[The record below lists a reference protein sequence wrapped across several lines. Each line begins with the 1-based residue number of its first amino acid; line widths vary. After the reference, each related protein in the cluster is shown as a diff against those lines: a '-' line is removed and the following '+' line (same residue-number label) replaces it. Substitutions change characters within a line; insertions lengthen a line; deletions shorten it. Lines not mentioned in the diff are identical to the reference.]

1 MKFKDISERV
11 KGGKL
16 DPLSKMGKS
25 KLTGQEVARYYRENP
40 KAKQAAKNPDIKKA
54 IELALDLG
62 GNYTLAYKEIQK
74 INRNLPRHPEVK
86 KALQTANESV
96 NEISEADFR
105 GHFAT
110 YHTPNQ
116 KKSMKDFIALAKKMS
131 GVSNV
136 TSEKQKN
143 SRGQPIFRTSYITD
157 KRTADKLEKQQ
168 SALEKKYKEESVN
181 EGVSV
186 SDERIVNKGKSI
198 IIMIDDNGKKV
209 SAIFKDKK
217 NADKFNR
224 NKPSDVKKLLKLA
237 KSKKYPKAIDENE
250 MTSTSS
256 VAMPEIPL
264 GKVRKRKD
272 LEEGKVENKKAQIE
286 GIKLMRRVKATTK
299 GHKIAIE
306 DLMQMTSP
314 KVLEKMFKQN
324 PRGFMTMLQKMNPKR
339 DKLSKADYMVDGQF
353 VSDRGILSKDQTKRL
368 EIDIKKLKENKVDES
383 TELNEDTMTYRVKGM
398 QKPEMDKFTSSA
410 KLMKLKMQVKRSPRG
425 NETLITMSGNKKQL
439 RDFDAVARGKSSY
452 GDPSLIEDA
461 VERAKE
467 MADLKAKHKRE
478 VEQEKDEIERTK
490 QSAETESVLAQL
502 DALEEQIDLLEKQF
516 ALKPGQDGLERKIR
530 TKYQKSRSG
539 RFMDKKDVLAMLK
552 KKKDG
557 KHKIKDP
564 NTSLIVR
571 SLARIMNQERRP
583 AAKKGVAFGKGEG
596 PDEMNAPE
604 LKKIIDMLSK
614 GMTITKTGDK
624 IMRDPKELA
633 LFNGLDTAIRDD
645 VYEVILQA
653 SNGLIFSLIYEGYKS
668 GTPLNEE
675 SAVMKK
681 VRQVVK
687 KKSMMNIDGM
697 KLDLTTASMISS
709 VYDQVNPQ
717 NKKRMDKLKLPQL
730 INLTMK
736 VAGKSR
742 KESTD
747 LQEVTRQE
755 VDAMKKVSKDMQK
768 VLQTYQKIATIGDK
782 ELKDTRHN
790 KDYKKVLDA
799 RDSILKMIG
808 TLNTKMLMQKETVS
822 EANQSKKFQMTFTD
836 KQPKSLDHFLRM
848 IKTQEKATAKAGLTT
863 IKLLKKT
870 KKGKN
875 TVVDFMA
882 GPNMQIDSIKRIM
895 TNVKKKFKEGLEEA
909 VSPAQQA
916 AIAISKKERGEKPK
930 NECADEKDF
939 KPHKMY
945 KGDKEVMANTYA
957 DHMKFGKMGYTH
969 EKPKSE
975 ALDAKDKPFVK
986 DLVKKLRGGSKTHAK
1001 QADDLEKAINTES
1014 MSRARA
1020 DAMRD
1025 MDRPKD
1031 RGDDDGYGVATKD
1044 DRKAADKNVVMQ
1056 IRRVTD
1062 LSKPAQIELRNGKKV
1077 MLKPADAKMM
1087 MKKFDAIRKPQDR
1100 LKVQNAMN
1108 DKKMTVQGLKRLLGR

>member
-1 MKFKDISERV
+1 MKFRDISERV

-25 KLTGQEVARYYRENP
+25 KLTGQEVAKYYKDNP
-40 KAKQAAKNPDIKKA
+40 KAKMAAKDKTVKKA

-62 GNYTLAYKEIQK
+62 GNYTLASKEIEKLKRGLSKMPVVQQ
-74 INRNLPRHPEVK
+74 
-86 KALQTANESV
+86 ALKTANE
-96 NEISEADFR
+96 D
-105 GHFAT
+105 
-110 YHTPNQ
+110 
-116 KKSMKDFIALAKKMS
+116 
-131 GVSNV
+131 
-136 TSEKQKN
+136 
-143 SRGQPIFRTSYITD
+143 
-157 KRTADKLEKQQ
+157 
-168 SALEKKYKEESVN
+168 
-181 EGVSV
+181 
-186 SDERIVNKGKSI
+186 
-198 IIMIDDNGKKV
+198 
-209 SAIFKDKK
+209 
-217 NADKFNR
+217 
-224 NKPSDVKKLLKLA
+224 
-237 KSKKYPKAIDENE
+237 
-250 MTSTSS
+250 MTSTTS
-256 VAMPEIPL
+256 VAMPDGIPL
-264 GKVRKRKD
+264 GKVKKTKVLKRKD
-272 LEEGKVENKKAQIE
+272 LEE
-286 GIKLMRRVKATTK
+286 
-299 GHKIAIE
+299 
-306 DLMQMTSP
+306 
-314 KVLEKMFKQN
+314 
-324 PRGFMTMLQKMNPKR
+324 
-339 DKLSKADYMVDGQF
+339 
-353 VSDRGILSKDQTKRL
+353 
-368 EIDIKKLKENKVDES
+368 ES
-383 TELNEDTMTYRVKGM
+383 INEDTMTYRVKDI

-425 NETLITMSGNKKQL
+425 KETLITMSGNKKQL

-478 VEQEKDEIERTK
+478 AEQEKDEIQRTK
-490 QSAETESVLAQL
+490 DTATEDVLAQL
-502 DALEEQIDLLEKQF
+502 NSLEEQLDLLEKQF
-516 ALKPGQDGLERKIR
+516 ALKPGQDGLEPKIR
-530 TKYQKSRSG
+530 KKYQKSRSKG

-624 IMRDPKELA
+624 IMRDPKELK
-633 LFNGLDTAIRDD
+633 LFSDLDTAIRDD

-675 SAVMKK
+675 SATMKK

-687 KKSMMNIDGM
+687 KKSMMNIDSM

-709 VYDQVNPQ
+709 VYDKVNSQ

-730 INLTMK
+730 VNLTMK

-808 TLNTKMLMQKETVS
+808 TLNTKMSMQKEAVS
-822 EANQSKKFQMTFTD
+822 PNQKAILQRVKERFPRLG
-836 KQPKSLDHFLRM
+836 KAE
-848 IKTQEKATAKAGLTT
+848 QEKIAK
-863 IKLLKKT
+863 IVKP
-870 KKGKN
+870 KG
-875 TVVDFMA
+875 
-882 GPNMQIDSIKRIM
+882 QIDSTLYLALGNAYDKRDLKALKTLM
-895 TNVKKKFKEGLEEA
+895 TNYGKKYKIEA

-916 AIAISKKERGEKPK
+916 AIAISKKE
-930 NECADEKDF
+930 
-939 KPHKMY
+939 
-945 KGDKEVMANTYA
+945 KG
-957 DHMKFGKMGYTH
+957 

-975 ALDAKDKPFVK
+975 
-986 DLVKKLRGGSKTHAK
+986 
-1001 QADDLEKAINTES
+1001 S
-1014 MSRARA
+1014 MSRAKA

-1025 MDRPKD
+1025 MGKRKD
-1031 RGDDDGYGVATKD
+1031 KDDDGYGVATKD

-1056 IRRVTD
+1056 IRKVTD
-1062 LSKPAQIELRNGKKV
+1062 LQRPAQIELRNGKKV

-1100 LKVQNAMN
+1100 LKVQTAMN
-1108 DKKMTVQGLKRLLGR
+1108 DKKMTVQGLKRLLGK

>member
-11 KGGKL
+11 KDGKL
-16 DPLSKMGKS
+16 DPLSRMGKS
-25 KLTGQEVARYYRENP
+25 KLTGQEVATYYRQNP
-40 KAKQAAKNPDIKKA
+40 KAKQAAKDPLIKKA

-74 INRNLPRHPEVK
+74 LNRNLPRHPEVK

-96 NEISEADFR
+96 NE
-105 GHFAT
+105 
-110 YHTPNQ
+110 
-116 KKSMKDFIALAKKMS
+116 
-131 GVSNV
+131 
-136 TSEKQKN
+136 
-143 SRGQPIFRTSYITD
+143 
-157 KRTADKLEKQQ
+157 
-168 SALEKKYKEESVN
+168 
-181 EGVSV
+181 GVSV
-186 SDERIVNKGKSI
+186 SDERIVNKGKGI

-264 GKVRKRKD
+264 GKVKKRKD
-272 LEEGKVENKKAQIE
+272 LEESMEDKLGKLFKTRNRKEID
-286 GIKLMRRVKATTK
+286 GIANLMN
-299 GHKIAIE
+299 
-306 DLMQMTSP
+306 MTSV
-314 KVLEKMFKQN
+314 KVLQSMQKQN
-324 PRGFMTMLQKMNPKR
+324 PKGFSRMAIKMGELPAMKESINEETLLYRIR
-339 DKLSKADYMVDGQF
+339 D
-353 VSDRGILSKDQTKRL
+353 I
-368 EIDIKKLKENKVDES
+368 
-383 TELNEDTMTYRVKGM
+383 
-398 QKPEMDKFTSSA
+398 QKPELDKFKSSA
-410 KLMKLKMQVKRSPRG
+410 RLMKLKINIKQSPMKK
-425 NETLITMSGNKKQL
+425 ETLIRLQGSKKQIN
-439 RDFDAVARGKSSY
+439 DFDAVVRGKSSY
-452 GDPSLIEDA
+452 GDPSVVEDA

-467 MADLKAKHKRE
+467 LADLKAKHKRE

-490 QSAETESVLAQL
+490 QSASAESVLAQL
-502 DALEEQIDLLEKQF
+502 DALEEQVDLLEKQY
-516 ALKPGQDGLERKIR
+516 AIKPDMDWTAPATPKYRGKHSKAKKSYGVDKEDVVAMIR
-530 TKYQKSRSG
+530 
-539 RFMDKKDVLAMLK
+539 

-557 KHKIKDP
+557 KHKIKDG

-571 SLARIMNQERRP
+571 SLARMMNQDR
-583 AAKKGVAFGKGEG
+583 KGARDKGAAFGKGE
-596 PDEMNAPE
+596 PKDEMNAPE
-604 LKKIIDMLSK
+604 IKKMIDIVSK
-614 GMTITKTGDK
+614 GIEVTKRGDK
-624 IMRDPKELA
+624 IFRKASEVNA
-633 LFNGLDTAIRDD
+633 FTNVDTAVRDD
-645 VYEVILQA
+645 VYKVLNMA
-653 SNGLIFSLIYEGYKS
+653 SDGTLSSLVYNES
-668 GTPLNEE
+668 TELNEE

-697 KLDLTTASMISS
+697 KLDLTTASMIAS

-736 VAGKSR
+736 VARGKSR

-782 ELKDTRHN
+782 ELRDTRHN

-808 TLNTKMLMQKETVS
+808 TLNTKMLMQKEAVS
-822 EANQSKKFQMTFTD
+822 PKQQAMLRRVKERFPRLSQSE
-836 KQPKSLDHFLRM
+836 
-848 IKTQEKATAKAGLTT
+848 QEKIAMIVKP
-863 IKLLKKT
+863 
-870 KKGKN
+870 KG
-875 TVVDFMA
+875 
-882 GPNMQIDSIKRIM
+882 QIDSKLFVDLGNAYDKRDLKTLKKLM
-895 TNVKKKFKEGLEEA
+895 TNYGKKYKIEA

-957 DHMKFGKMGYTH
+957 DHVKYDKMGYTH
-969 EKPKSE
+969 EKPKAE

-1001 QADDLEKAINTES
+1001 QADDLEKALNTES

-1025 MDRPKD
+1025 MGKPTD

-1100 LKVQNAMN
+1100 LKVQTAMN

>member
-557 KHKIKDP
+557 RHKIKDP

-645 VYEVILQA
+645 VYDVILQA

-808 TLNTKMLMQKETVS
+808 TLNTKMLMQK
-822 EANQSKKFQMTFTD
+822 
-836 KQPKSLDHFLRM
+836 
-848 IKTQEKATAKAGLTT
+848 
-863 IKLLKKT
+863 
-870 KKGKN
+870 
-875 TVVDFMA
+875 
-882 GPNMQIDSIKRIM
+882 
-895 TNVKKKFKEGLEEA
+895 EA